1 MERIDLGPCPA
12 LLHEGGRPRCVVL
25 LPGAHY
31 PTRAPLLWFAREAAL
46 ARGWSVLEVL
56 DELPEGAAEPFEWA
70 LDRAERALDAAPG
83 DNTLVVGK
91 SLTSAA
97 TGLVADR
104 GLPAVWLTPLMREQ
118 LVVDGLSRVARLTL
132 LVGGSGDPLWSRET
146 VPPNT
151 AIETLELDGADHA
164 LQAPGDIGLSLAMLR
179 QVTTAVA
186 ALLDRCA
193 HS

>member
-12 LLHEGGRPRCVVL
+12 LLHEGGRPRCAVL

-56 DELPEGAAEPFEWA
+56 DELPGGAEPFEWA

-83 DNTLVVGK
+83 EDPLVIGK
-91 SLTSAA
+91 SLTTAA
-97 TGLVADR
+97 AGLVADR
-104 GLPAVWLTPLMREQ
+104 GLAAIWFTPLMREP
-118 LVVDGLSRVARLTL
+118 LVLDGLSRAKRPTL
-132 LVGGSGDPLWSRET
+132 LVGGSEDSLWDRDT
-146 VPPNT
+146 VPLNT
-151 AIETLELDGADHA
+151 AIETLELDGLDRA
-164 LQAPGDIGLSLAMLR
+164 LQAPGNAELSLAALR
-179 QVTTAVA
+179 HVTAAVA
-186 ALLDRCA
+186 ALLDRS